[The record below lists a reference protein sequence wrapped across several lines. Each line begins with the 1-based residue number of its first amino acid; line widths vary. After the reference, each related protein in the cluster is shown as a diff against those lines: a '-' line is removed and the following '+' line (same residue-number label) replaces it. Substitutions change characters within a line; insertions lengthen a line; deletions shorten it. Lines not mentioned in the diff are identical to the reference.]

1 MKKAFS
7 IIGILVG
14 IAFILVGIMS
24 MSGAFSGSSTYPDGS
39 FLFDSGYAEFG
50 ADYYTYSVNN
60 TAEAAEAARA
70 AAYNVIDVT
79 DFLASFCGIFS
90 ILFGILVICAFGVVL
105 GCCNKETVT
114 ATTNADEA
122 PEAYAEEAPAE
133 EAPAEEAP
141 SEEPA
146 EEQ

>member
-122 PEAYAEEAPAE
+122 PAEEAPAE
-133 EAPAEEAP
+133 ESPAEEPAEAPAEE
-141 SEEPA
+141 
-146 EEQ
+146 Q